1 MLEPNVLL
9 TYLEGSEPLNYGV
22 KVGIDSET
30 FGDVTLVS
38 CLGVPEEPES
48 GYTFVVVIDTT
59 EGGTGSEELVID
71 LGTMDLHPEEGE
83 VEIQLVDSQSQLI
96 GKKKVKA
103 AEAQKES
110 RPTEFS

>member
-22 KVGIDSET
+22 RVGIDPGT
-30 FGDVTLVS
+30 FGDVKLVS
-38 CLGVPEEPES
+38 CQGIPGEPES

-59 EGGTGSEELVID
+59 EVTTGNTEIVID
-71 LGTMDLHPEEGE
+71 LGTMGLHPEEGE

-96 GKKKVKA
+96 GKKKVRA
-103 AEAQKES
+103 EEAQKET
-110 RPTEFS
+110 RPIEFS